1 MVEVNWEWLVDEVF
15 EADEISGLI
24 GDATMVNGG
33 SAVAGIAEVGSL
45 LNGRASALL
54 PASVEAPAPLGGRVA
69 LVIGRRV
76 PPPIG
81 VALSEMGAEARLATS
96 EHVAL
101 EMASSSAPPLVFVE
115 LQDDER
121 SAARVGRAVTDRS
134 PFCKLVLVDGG
145 DDLHAA
151 AAAARAGFH
160 GYVASDASPERAIV
174 AIQAALDDHFM
185 VPRRV
190 AQIAFDVSSPEEE
203 RARVMAQDLTAR
215 EWEVLALLTEGES
228 NREIGGR
235 LGISPH
241 TVRAHIGKILAKLD
255 ARDRLEAA
263 TFAMRHKLVPE
274 RNGRSTY
281 GSDSLS

>member
-1 MVEVNWEWLVDEVF
+1 M
-15 EADEISGLI
+15 
-24 GDATMVNGG
+24 NGG
-33 SAVAGIAEVGSL
+33 SAMAGVVEAGAR
-45 LNGRASALL
+45 LNGLMPALAPVPLGL
-54 PASVEAPAPLGGRVA
+54 PALLGGRVA

-76 PPPIG
+76 APSIG
-81 VALSEMGAEARLATS
+81 AALSEMGAKAQLATS
-96 EHVAL
+96 ERVAL
-101 EMASSSAPPLVFVE
+101 DVASSSAPPLVLVE
-115 LQDDER
+115 LQDDEGR
-121 SAARVGRAVTDRS
+121 AARVGRAVTDRS
-134 PFCKLVLVDGG
+134 PLCKLVLVDGG

-160 GYVASDASPERAIV
+160 GYVASDASPRRAII

-203 RARVMAQDLTAR
+203 RARVLAEDLTAR

-228 NREIGGR
+228 NREIGAG

-255 ARDRLEAA
+255 AHDRLEAA
-263 TFAMRHKLVPE
+263 TFAMRHKLVQKS
-274 RNGRSTY
+274 NGRY
-281 GSDSLS
+281 GNKVSSA

>member
-1 MVEVNWEWLVDEVF
+1 MKL
-15 EADEISGLI
+15 ADEAGASQ
-24 GDATMVNGG
+24 MVNGG
-33 SAVAGIAEVGSL
+33 LAVAGVAEVGSL
-45 LNGRASALL
+45 VKGRTSVVF
-54 PASVEAPAPLGGRVA
+54 PASLEAPAPLGGRVA

-81 VALSEMGAEARLATS
+81 VALSAMGAEARLATS
-96 EHVAL
+96 EHLAL
-101 EMASSSAPPLVFVE
+101 EMASSSAPSLVLVA
-115 LQDDER
+115 LQDDEGR
-121 SAARVGRAVTDRS
+121 AARVGRTVTDRS
-134 PFCKLVLVDGG
+134 PSCKLVLVDGG

-160 GYVASDASPERAIV
+160 GYVASDVSPRRAIV
-174 AIQAALDDHFM
+174 AIQAALDDHFL

-203 RARVMAQDLTAR
+203 RARVLAEDLTAR

-228 NREIGGR
+228 NREIGTG

-263 TFAMRHKLVPE
+263 TFAMRHKLVQKS
-274 RNGRSTY
+274 NGHY
-281 GSDSLS
+281 GSKASFV